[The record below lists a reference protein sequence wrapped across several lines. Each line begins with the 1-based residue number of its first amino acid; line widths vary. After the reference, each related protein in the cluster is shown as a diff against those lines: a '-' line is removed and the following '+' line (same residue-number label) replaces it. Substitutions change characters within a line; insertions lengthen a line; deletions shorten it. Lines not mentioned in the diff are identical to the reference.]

1 MSILQE
7 YQEIR
12 KDIGEET
19 YNAIEKYLELHPNL
33 YLSDLY
39 YKRIEWEKFE
49 KWYKRQTD
57 EKLIKDLNSLKIIM
71 NRDENRRAVRTIQ
84 KARHYLKV
92 DGIITWGG
100 KELYTEQ
107 ELYDRVVKIIGEKQ
121 TEKIFKQE
129 VK

>member
-39 YKRIEWEKFE
+39 YKRAEWEKFE
-49 KWYKRQTD
+49 NWYK
-57 EKLIKDLNSLKIIM
+57 K
-71 NRDENRRAVRTIQ
+71 
-84 KARHYLKV
+84 
-92 DGIITWGG
+92 GG
-100 KELYTEQ
+100 
-107 ELYDRVVKIIGEKQ
+107 V
-121 TEKIFKQE
+121 
-129 VK
+129 